1 MMRWF
6 MALLLILNA
15 ATLAWQWDAFARWG
29 WGPNTAREPE
39 RLASQIRPEALK
51 IETPAAAAERMAAET
66 AAAASTPAS
75 KAPMAAGST
84 PSENG
89 RPVNA
94 PAPDGGK
101 AIKATNP

>member
-6 MALLLILNA
+6 MALLLILHA

-39 RLASQIRPEALK
+39 RWASQIRPEALK

-66 AAAASTPAS
+66 AAAAL
-75 KAPMAAGST
+75 
-84 PSENG
+84 
-89 RPVNA
+89 
-94 PAPDGGK
+94 
-101 AIKATNP
+101 KATNP